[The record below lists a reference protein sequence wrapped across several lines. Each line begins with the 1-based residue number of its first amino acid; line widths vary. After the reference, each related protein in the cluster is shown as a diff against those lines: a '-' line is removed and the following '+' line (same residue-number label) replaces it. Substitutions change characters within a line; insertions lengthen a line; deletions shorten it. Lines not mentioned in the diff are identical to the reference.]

1 MYGAKHPVEDGRM
14 NWSLGGFPTLGY
26 VFRVSPFFCLQHLA
40 FSLTDRWVGLG
51 CSDRCRGDSLLR
63 PTLQSHRPSGP
74 RRSTGR
80 VSPGDDSV
88 V

>member
-14 NWSLGGFPTLGY
+14 NWWMGGFSDPWIC
-26 VFRVSPFFCLQHLA
+26 VPQFAFFCLQHLA